1 MIEWPL
7 IGERMNPGQVLT
19 KEEDLDGY
27 FELGSK
33 PRERWGIGLEY
44 ERVGV
49 FRESGRA
56 VPYEGPVSVE
66 TLLKNLARD
75 RGWTPHEE
83 GGRILALSKGGTR
96 ITLEPGA
103 QLELSGA
110 VHRTL
115 PAMRDELGSFVT
127 EIDDLS
133 RPLGIAWLGLGLQP
147 FSALQDIPWI
157 PKTRY
162 ALMRE
167 YLPRRGTRAHMMM
180 KQTAC
185 MQLNL
190 DYGGEADAADK
201 MRTAM
206 ALSPAV
212 TALYANSP
220 ILEGRLNGMMSY
232 RAWIWRDTDPDRCGL
247 LPFVFRDGAGF
258 SDYLEW
264 ALDVP
269 MFFIVRGDTWMPPNG
284 LTFRR
289 FIRKGFEGTRPT
301 VADFELHLTTLFPEV
316 RLKKYVEVR
325 GADSGD
331 PLSCLALA
339 ALWKGLLYDGAS
351 RRAAWEMVRDMAFK
365 DRVAL
370 LDEVCRFGPATRL
383 TSSSR
388 GPRSDG
394 AMREPALVRDLL
406 IELVRLARQGLNNQ
420 GAPEEGSFLDLLD
433 RRLGGE
439 GGCPAFRLA
448 ADWEGPLQ
456 RDPVR
461 LIEATSQL
469 ALAPG

>member
-1 MIEWPL
+1 MDPA
-7 IGERMNPGQVLT
+7 QVIT
-19 KEEDLDGY
+19 REEDLEGY
-27 FELGSK
+27 FDPGSK
-33 PRERWGIGLEY
+33 PRERWGIGIEY

-49 FRESGRA
+49 FRDSGRA

-66 TLLKNLARD
+66 TLLKNLTRD

-83 GGRILALSKGGTR
+83 EGRILALSKGGAR
-96 ITLEPGA
+96 ITLEPGG

-115 PAMRDELGSFVT
+115 ASMRDEVGAFVT

-147 FSALQDIPWI
+147 FSPLEEIAWL
-157 PKTRY
+157 PKKRY
-162 ALMRE
+162 AIMRE
-167 YLPRRGTRAHMMM
+167 YLPRRGALAHVMM

-185 MQLNL
+185 MQINF
-190 DYGGEADAADK
+190 DYSSEADAADK

-220 ILEGRLNGMMSY
+220 ILEGRLNGYMTY
-232 RAWIWRDTDPDRCGL
+232 RAWVWRETDPDRCGL

-258 SDYLEW
+258 GDYLQW

-269 MFFIVRGDTWMPPNG
+269 MFFVVRDSQWTPADGM
-284 LTFRR
+284 TFRK
-289 FIRKGFEGTRPT
+289 FMKKGFEGHRAT

-316 RLKKYVEVR
+316 RLKRYLEVR

-339 ALWKGLLYDGAS
+339 ALWKGILYDGAS
-351 RRAAWEMVRDMAFK
+351 RRAAWELVRDMTFK
-365 DRVAL
+365 ERVGL
-370 LDEVCRFGPATRL
+370 LDDVCRFGPAARISIAARGTRGEAGA
-383 TSSSR
+383 R
-388 GPRSDG
+388 GPV
-394 AMREPALVRDLL
+394 LVRDLL

-420 GAPEEGSFLDLLD
+420 GAPEEASFLDLLD

-439 GGCPAFRLA
+439 GGCPAHRLA
-448 ADWEGPLQ
+448 ADWEGPLG

-469 ALAPG
+469 ALTPA